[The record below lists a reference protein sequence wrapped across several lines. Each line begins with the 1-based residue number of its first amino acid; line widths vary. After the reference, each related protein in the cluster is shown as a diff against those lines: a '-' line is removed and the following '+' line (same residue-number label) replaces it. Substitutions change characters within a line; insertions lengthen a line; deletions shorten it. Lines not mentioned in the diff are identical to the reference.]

1 MKEINRMRLEF
12 AGKPENESFARMAVS
27 AFFMQLNPTLEEMT
41 DVKTAVSEA
50 VTNAVVHAYP
60 GKTGETII
68 LQARLFQERGI
79 EIEVSDTGIG
89 IADLEQA
96 MEPFYT
102 TQPESERSGMGFQVM
117 KSFMD
122 DLQVT
127 SVLGNGTQVK
137 MRKMLNS

>member
-1 MKEINRMRLEF
+1 MKEVNKMRLEF
-12 AGKPENESFARMAVS
+12 CGKPENESFARMAVS

-60 GKTGETII
+60 GNPEGMVWM
-68 LQARLFQERGI
+68 QARLFQERGI
-79 EIEVSDTGIG
+79 EIEVADTGIG
-89 IADLEQA
+89 IPDLKQA

-102 TQPESERSGMGFQVM
+102 TQPEAERSGMGFQVM

-122 DLQVT
+122 DLQVQ
-127 SVLGNGTQVK
+127 SAPGEGTKVT
-137 MRKMLNS
+137 MRKMLDS